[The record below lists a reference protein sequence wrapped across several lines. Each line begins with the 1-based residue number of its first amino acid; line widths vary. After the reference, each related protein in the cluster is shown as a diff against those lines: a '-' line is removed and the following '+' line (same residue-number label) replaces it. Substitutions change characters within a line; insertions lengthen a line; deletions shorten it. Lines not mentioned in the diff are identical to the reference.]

1 MGVQLILLAPLE
13 TFNLTSGKQ
22 FVHKLKIIQSK
33 LCKCIRSDKEGGGV
47 VLHCEVKKSEPVVET
62 ELKGTL
68 FDSLQEVYEQKQ
80 ERVTSSIKHRQ
91 QGMMGVQ
98 PSNSSLCDNNRL

>member
-22 FVHKLKIIQSK
+22 FLHKLKIIQSK

-47 VLHCEVKKSEPVVET
+47 LVYCEVKKSEPAVET
-62 ELKGTL
+62 EPRGT
-68 FDSLQEVYEQKQ
+68 FIFFKKSARADVE
-80 ERVTSSIKHRQ
+80 IKLRRCIICETLRGPNEEKLRQ
-91 QGMMGVQ
+91 PVKFF
-98 PSNSSLCDNNRL
+98 LI

>member
-22 FVHKLKIIQSK
+22 FLHKLKIIQSK

-47 VLHCEVKKSEPVVET
+47 LVYCEVKKSEPAVET
-62 ELKGTL
+62 EPRGTFILKK
-68 FDSLQEVYEQKQ
+68 SLQRPMRK
-80 ERVTSSIKHRQ
+80 
-91 QGMMGVQ
+91 
-98 PSNSSLCDNNRL
+98 